1 MIVTQIDIY
10 NKEGNL
16 VRIEVFNAKGEFV
29 MQFLWDEH
37 DEQTSDNR
45 VLFREW
51 VNRHIKQM
59 GYEVHE

>member
-51 VNRHIKQM
+51 VNRHIKQA